1 MQKDLKPKEF
11 KPLKDQEEAFSKE
24 IILERLLKDEAYL
37 KRRINSSRGE
47 DLKNYLK
54 ELKDIK
60 IKIKRTFD
68 EANHLW
74 YFKP

>member
-1 MQKDLKPKEF
+1 MNENIKVKEF